1 MSPTRRLAA
10 LLAGVAL
17 SALVLPAGV
26 VALLA
31 VALAGAAAADALV
44 LRGRPAIERQVPEI
58 LSRATPYPLQLGVTG
73 SRARRLTVRQP
84 RSASLEIE
92 PPQAE
97 ERLEARLVARRRG
110 RHTLPAAGVRAEG
123 PLGLVARHDRGE
135 PTEVVVYPDVAT
147 GRRLARSVRSGRFR
161 HEGLRRGPLGLG
173 TEFELVRD
181 YLPDDDVR
189 QVNWRATARLG
200 RPMSNQ
206 YRVERDRDVMCVI
219 DSGRL
224 MAGPVGG
231 GTRLDAAVDAAV
243 AVALV
248 ADALG
253 DRCGVVCFD
262 SELTRVLEPRRAG
275 SSHVIRALFDLEPR
289 PVDSDYE
296 LAFRTVAGGKR
307 SLLLVLTDVI
317 DESAARPLLRAAPV
331 ITRRHAVICAS
342 ATDPDLVEA
351 VAAEPQDE
359 SDVYRAAAAVD
370 VLDARERVMR
380 RLAAAGAHP
389 LESPPS
395 GLAVACVRAYL
406 RAKTRAVV

>member
-1 MSPTRRLAA
+1 MSPTPRLAA
-10 LLAGVAL
+10 LLA
-17 SALVLPAGV
+17 
-26 VALLA
+26 A
-31 VALAGAAAADALV
+31 VAVSAVILPGAVAALIALALFGAAVADALV
-44 LRGRPAIERQVPEI
+44 VRRAPVVVRRVPEI
-58 LSRATPYPLQLGVTG
+58 LSRATPYTLELGVER
-73 SRARRLTVRQP
+73 SRGRRLTLRQP
-84 RSASLEIE
+84 RSASLEVE
-92 PPQAE
+92 PSQAD
-97 ERLEARLVARRRG
+97 ERLTARLVARRRG
-110 RHTLPAAGVRAEG
+110 RHELPAAGVRAEG
-123 PLGLVARHDRGE
+123 PLGLAARHHRGE
-135 PTEVVVYPDVAT
+135 PAQVVVYPDVAT
-147 GRRLARSVRSGRFR
+147 ARRLAQAVRSGRFR

-224 MAGPVGG
+224 MAGPVAG

-243 AVALV
+243 AVAMV

-253 DRCGVVCFD
+253 DRCGVLCFD

-275 SSHVIRALFDLEPR
+275 SSHVIRALFDLQPR

-317 DESAARPLLRAAPV
+317 DESAARPMLRAVPV

-342 ATDPDLVEA
+342 ATDPDLVDA
-351 VAAEPQDE
+351 VTAEPADE
-359 SDVYRAAAAVD
+359 TDVYRAAAAID
-370 VLDARERVMR
+370 VLDARDRVMR

-389 LESPPS
+389 LESPPN

>member
-10 LLAGVAL
+10 LIAAVAL
-17 SALVLPAGV
+17 SALVLPGAV
-26 VALLA
+26 AALLA
-31 VALAGAAAADALV
+31 LAVVGAAAADALV
-44 LRGRPAIERQVPEI
+44 LRRRPVIERRVPEI
-58 LSRATPYPLQLGVTG
+58 LSRATPYRLELDVTG

-84 RSASLEIE
+84 RSASLEVD
-92 PPQAE
+92 PPEGE
-97 ERLEARLVARRRG
+97 ERLDARLVASRRG
-110 RHTLPAAGVRAEG
+110 RHTLPPAGVRAEG
-123 PLGLVARHDRGE
+123 PLGLAARHHRGE
-135 PTEVVVYPDVAT
+135 PGELVVYPDVAT
-147 GRRLARSVRSGRFR
+147 AQRLAQAVRSGRFR

-206 YRVERDRDVMCVI
+206 YRVERDRDVVCVI

-224 MAGPVGG
+224 MTGPVGG

-275 SSHVIRALFDLEPR
+275 ASHVIRALFDLEPR

-296 LAFRTVAGGKR
+296 LAFRKVAGGKR

-317 DESAARPLLRAAPV
+317 DESAARPLLRAVPV
-331 ITRRHAVICAS
+331 VTRRHAVICAS
-342 ATDPDLVEA
+342 ATDPDLAEA
-351 VAAEPQDE
+351 VAGEPE
-359 SDVYRAAAAVD
+359 NETDVYRAAAAVE
-370 VLDARERVMR
+370 VLDARDRVMR
-380 RLAAAGAHP
+380 RLAAAGAQP